1 MKKFLQEIITSEV
14 KKIISEGFYENPMTT
29 ITDILD
35 SFQDKTLIFF
45 DTETTGLSGT
55 KEFSQVTEIAAVA
68 FDSQGQQLGEY
79 HFKTELSPSVT
90 SKIDKENF

>member
-14 KKIISEGFYENPMTT
+14 RKIMSEGFYENPMTT

-45 DTETTGLSGT
+45 DCNFKILS
-55 KEFSQVTEIAAVA
+55 A
-68 FDSQGQQLGEY
+68 F
-79 HFKTELSPSVT
+79 K
-90 SKIDKENF
+90 